1 MDFAVENLCRPTKSW
16 PNHPKLTHYGKEV
29 SKMKKLSLDLC
40 VLVVVFCLFST
51 AEARIKLV
59 ALPERGETIIRLDN
73 PQATLVEEER
83 VLTLQEGLNQ
93 VDFSWK
99 GVRIDSDSI
108 RIRILSHPGKVNLI
122 SVSYPPN
129 ENALVWQISS
139 PKAWEEKIRISYL
152 LSGIDRLVTYKAI
165 ADKDETKV
173 VMKSFLVLRNFSGE
187 DFAQALVQLDYG
199 EAFEKAVRHEE
210 TKQMLFLSRNNVPIE
225 KTFTFDAAKLPW
237 DPEQIRENVGIPV
250 NYVIVNDKKSGFG
263 EFALWGGKV
272 RMFQDDGYGSTIF
285 LGEDAAKFTPV
296 GEEMEL
302 YVGDSRDIVVTQ
314 HKMRDKKINI
324 RRNNSNKIILYDTD
338 EIIKA
343 EIENFKDKAA
353 ILTLVEHSPGQ
364 WDMEKSSH
372 GFEKENAGTIKFHI
386 EVQAQGKETLEFH
399 YHRRNVR

>member
-1 MDFAVENLCRPTKSW
+1 MRRVF
-16 PNHPKLTHYGKEV
+16 
-29 SKMKKLSLDLC
+29 LSLC
-40 VLVVVFCLFST
+40 VSVMVFCLFST

-83 VLTLQEGLNQ
+83 VLALQKGLNQ

-99 GVRIDSDSI
+99 GVRIDPDSI
-108 RIRILSHPGKVNLI
+108 RIRILTHPGKVNLI

-139 PKAWEEKIRISYL
+139 PNAWEEKIRISYL

-165 ADKDETKV
+165 ADKDETNV
-173 VMKSFLVLRNFSGE
+173 AMKSFLVLRNFSGE

-237 DPEQIRENVGIPV
+237 EPEQLSENVGIPV
-250 NYVIVNDKKSGFG
+250 NYVIRNEKKSGFG

-272 RMFQDDGYGSTIF
+272 RMFQDDGHESTIF
-285 LGEDAAKFTPV
+285 LGEDTAKFTPV
-296 GEEMEL
+296 GEKMEL

-314 HKMRDKKINI
+314 HKMKNVKIKI
-324 RRNNSNKIILYDTD
+324 RRNNANKIILYDTD
-338 EIIKA
+338 EVIKA

-353 ILTLVEHSPGQ
+353 ILTLIQHIPGQ
-364 WDMEKSSH
+364 WDMEKTSH
-372 GFEKENAGTIKFHI
+372 EFEKENASTIKYHI
-386 EVQAQGKETLEFH
+386 EVPAHGKETLEFH
-399 YHRRNVR
+399 YNRRNIR